1 MNPDP
6 ALNNKPAAQAAGCF
20 HCGEI
25 IPAGTNIR
33 VAINGGEQRVCCY
46 GCKAVAETI
55 NGLGLGKYYRYR
67 SDLPPRP
74 DLANHDGAPALDI
87 YDRPDIQDTFITRID
102 TNTREVALI
111 IEGIV
116 CPACAWL
123 IETRLS
129 SLTGIVNV
137 SINYTSRKAAIR
149 WNNAVLP
156 LSSILGQIH
165 ALGYRASPFDPA
177 RLQKVKDR
185 ERKQYLLRIGLA
197 GLLGM
202 QVMMIAIA
210 LYAGDW
216 TGIDENHKTFLQWV
230 SLLLTV
236 PVIGYAA
243 WPFYRNSWR
252 AFRNKRIDMD
262 VPLATGIS
270 VAFLASAA
278 ATFTGSGTVY
288 YDSIVMLVFFLL
300 TGRFLEFTAGNRAA
314 AHIDNLAKIVPAMA
328 VKTGADKDTVVP
340 VSELK
345 QGDVILIRPGDT
357 SPVDGRIE
365 DGRTNVNESVI
376 TGEFMPVYKQTGD
389 RVIAGSINTESPVRI
404 SVTAVGNNTCLSQI
418 CSLVE
423 RSLAEKPALT
433 LLADRIAGWFLSA
446 VLIIAGVTA
455 IYWLHTD
462 AGLWIPATVAVLI
475 ISCPCALS
483 LATPTAFTVAANS
496 LLTHGVAVMKTDA
509 LETLSSITHLA
520 MDKTGTL
527 TEGKLFISNMRVYTS
542 LDGDEI
548 MSLAGSLE
556 YHSGHPVAHA
566 FAEKVNEPRSV
577 SRVEN
582 YPGEGITGII
592 DNKRYFIGSPAFI
605 RKHVPIERD
614 NVRLIDDSNR
624 DSVWFT
630 NEKNLLA
637 TFELGDKPRTDVAKM
652 IRDLSQRGIKTL
664 IISGDN
670 ESTVAEMA
678 RITGFDEYH
687 ARLTPEDKMSMIKK
701 LQSQGARVAMV
712 GDGVNDA
719 PVMAAADV
727 SIALDSGTDL
737 SKVHADIL
745 LPGSGLDKL
754 HDLFRLARKTKRI
767 IRQNI
772 LWAIGYNIFAV
783 PVAVAGLVAPW
794 MAAIGMSLSS
804 LLVVSNSLRLGRH
817 SAFRHS

>member
-1 MNPDP
+1 MNPDS
-6 ALNNKPAAQAAGCF
+6 ALNNNPAAQPAGCF

-25 IPAGTNIR
+25 IPSRTDIR
-33 VAINGGEQRVCCY
+33 AAINGEEQRVCCY
-46 GCKAVAETI
+46 GCKAVVETI
-55 NGLGLGKYYRYR
+55 TGLGLEKYYRYR
-67 SDLPPRP
+67 SDLPARP
-74 DLANHDGAPALDI
+74 DSADNAAAPVFDI
-87 YDRPDIQDTFITRID
+87 YDRADIQDTFITRID
-102 TNTREVALI
+102 SNTREVALI

-129 SLTGIVNV
+129 SLTGILNV
-137 SINYTSRKAAIR
+137 AINYTARKAVIR

-156 LSSILGQIH
+156 LSRILGQIH
-165 ALGYRASPFDPA
+165 SLGYSASPFDPA
-177 RLQKVKDR
+177 RLQKVRDR
-185 ERKQYLLRIGLA
+185 ERKQYLLRIGVA

-230 SLLLTV
+230 SLLLTL
-236 PVIGYAA
+236 PVIVYAA

-252 AFRNKRIDMD
+252 AIRNKRIDMD

-270 VAFLASAA
+270 VAFLASAT
-278 ATFTGSGTVY
+278 ATLTGTGTVY
-288 YDSIVMLVFFLL
+288 YDSVVMLVFFLL
-300 TGRFLEFTAGNRAA
+300 TGRFLEFTVGNRAA

-345 QGDVILIRPGDT
+345 QGDVILVRPGDT
-357 SPVDGRIE
+357 IPVDGRIE
-365 DGRTNVNESVI
+365 DGRTNINESVI

-389 RVIAGSINTESPVRI
+389 SVIAGSVNTESPVRI
-404 SVTAVGNNTCLSQI
+404 SVTATGNNTCLSQI

-423 RSLAEKPALT
+423 SSLAEKPALT

-446 VLIIAGVTA
+446 VLIIAGSTA

-483 LATPTAFTVAANS
+483 LATPTAFTVASNS
-496 LLTHGVAVMKTDA
+496 LLTRGVAVIKTDA
-509 LETLSSITHLA
+509 LEKISSITHLA

-527 TEGKLFISNMRVYTS
+527 TEGKLFIRKMRRFTS
-542 LDGDEI
+542 LGRDEI
-548 MSLAGSLE
+548 SSLAGSLE

-566 FAEKVNEPRSV
+566 FADTVNRPRDV
-577 SRVEN
+577 SRIEN
-582 YPGEGITGII
+582 FPGEGITGII

-605 RKHVPIERD
+605 RKHASIERD
-614 NVRLIDDSNR
+614 NVRSITDTGKE
-624 DSVWFT
+624 SVWFA
-630 NEKNLLA
+630 NNNSLLA
-637 TFELGDKPRTDVAKM
+637 TFELGDKPRTDPAKM
-652 IRDLSQRGIKTL
+652 IRDLSRRGIKTL

-670 ESTVAEMA
+670 ENTVAEMA
-678 RITGFDEYH
+678 RKTGVDEYH
-687 ARLTPEDKMSMIKK
+687 ARLTPEDKLSIIKK

-719 PVMAAADV
+719 PVLAAADI

-745 LPGSGLDKL
+745 LPASGLDKL
-754 HDLFRLARKTKRI
+754 DDLFWLARKTKHI
-767 IRQNI
+767 IRQNM
-772 LWAIGYNIFAV
+772 LWAIGYNLIAV
-783 PVAVAGLVAPW
+783 PVAVAGLVSPW

-804 LLVVSNSLRLGRH
+804 LLVVSNSLRLGRR